1 MHAKERLE
9 LLGMLR
15 QVVTRLE
22 QGLIVEPSVGPVCE
36 ICGHALSCSHCA
48 GSKGGRRQ
56 SQLYSKKQKSEWG
69 KTGGRGRK
77 KERIVDSITG
87 AAVPLTTKPSA
98 LPPVIPSSHESVI
111 DSAKFYRPAEVAPL
125 LGVSL
130 NTLRHWRTTKR
141 GPEFYK
147 FEGFVRCSGK
157 DLVNWL
163 SRSRHSALTAEFDP
177 DVPGAPAGVDN
188 AGPNSVIA
196 ERH

>member
-22 QGLIVEPSVGPVCE
+22 QGLIVEPSVGPICE
-36 ICGHALSCSHCA
+36 TCGHELGCLHCA

-56 SQLYSKKQKSEWG
+56 SQLYSKKQKREWG

-98 LPPVIPSSHESVI
+98 TAAVILSSHESAI

-125 LGVSL
+125 LGVSS
-130 NTLRHWRTTKR
+130 NTLRHWRTAKR
-141 GPEFYK
+141 GPAYHK
-147 FEGFVRCSGK
+147 LDGHFVGYSGK
-157 DLVNWL
+157 DILDWL
-163 SRSRHSALTAEFDP
+163 ARSRQSALTGELASD
-177 DVPGAPAGVDN
+177 GARK
-188 AGPNSVIA
+188 A
-196 ERH
+196 ERNL